1 MIAPLFIDPPFIQIL
16 ITQNYLSIFIQFIL
30 RHLIFPYF
38 KNFLHYLNLYYII
51 LYYIILYYIILY
63 YIIFYYLY
71 LIFFKHYF
79 ISDEREL
86 FI

>member
-51 LYYIILYYIILY
+51 LYYII
-63 YIIFYYLY
+63 FYYLY
-71 LIFFKHYF
+71 LILIKHYF

>member
-51 LYYIILYYIILY
+51 LYYII
-63 YIIFYYLY
+63 FYYLY